1 MNVENSCS
9 IRAELRGR
17 NFDILRSPFGDTLFG
32 ISAKTYLSNLALPPL
47 EPGMLAGL
55 LFYPTYTIAN
65 SLCDFTISPLLRF
78 RHTYIRKYLTNQTF
92 PDMITF
98 FLSSFRMNTDA
109 ENCRALITA

>member
-55 LFYPTYTIAN
+55 LFYPTYTI
-65 SLCDFTISPLLRF
+65 SPLLRF